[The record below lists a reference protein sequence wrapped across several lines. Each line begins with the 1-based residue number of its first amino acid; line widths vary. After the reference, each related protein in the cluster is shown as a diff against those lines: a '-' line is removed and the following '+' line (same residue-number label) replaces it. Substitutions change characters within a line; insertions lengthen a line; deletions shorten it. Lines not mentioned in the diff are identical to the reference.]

1 MRRSWGARVRDKWGT
16 AGPRKGRKLH
26 AAVREP
32 SEAGVCARP
41 AHLLPLSP
49 SRRFY
54 PAPRVLRQSRGPAR
68 GSPPARSPRRLRTLS
83 APTTAEVLRTAVTVA
98 EPKAGAPRS
107 ELPARRCAVSGAP
120 SKCGRRG
127 LRRRGGG
134 RREARPPPRTSSSE
148 VSPQTPTSG
157 LGRWC
162 FSVGEVGQEVG
173 GQLCSRVGI

>member
-98 EPKAGAPRS
+98 EPKAGCPQVRAS
-107 ELPARRCAVSGAP
+107 GTAV
-120 SKCGRRG
+120 RG
-127 LRRRGGG
+127 LG
-134 RREARPPPRTSSSE
+134 RPEQVREARAE
-148 VSPQTPTSG
+148 AE
-157 LGRWC
+157 RWG
-162 FSVGEVGQEVG
+162 SA
-173 GQLCSRVGI
+173 

>member
-1 MRRSWGARVRDKWGT
+1 MRKSWGARVRDKWGT

-54 PAPRVLRQSRGPAR
+54 PALRVLRQSRGPAR

-98 EPKAGAPRS
+98 EPKAGCPQVRAS
-107 ELPARRCAVSGAP
+107 GTAV
-120 SKCGRRG
+120 RG
-127 LRRRGGG
+127 LG
-134 RREARPPPRTSSSE
+134 RPEQVREARAE
-148 VSPQTPTSG
+148 AE
-157 LGRWC
+157 RW
-162 FSVGEVGQEVG
+162 GAA
-173 GQLCSRVGI
+173 